1 MAKEVGKKSR
11 TLPTRG
17 GLNDLGKSKR
27 TITDY
32 SKASPMNP
40 IEPNPAEVK
49 ILELPK
55 KRR

>member
-1 MAKEVGKKSR
+1 MAKIGKTSR
-11 TLPTRG
+11 PLPGRG

-27 TITDY
+27 TIVDY
-32 SKASPMNP
+32 AKATPVNP

-49 ILELPK
+49 VLELPK